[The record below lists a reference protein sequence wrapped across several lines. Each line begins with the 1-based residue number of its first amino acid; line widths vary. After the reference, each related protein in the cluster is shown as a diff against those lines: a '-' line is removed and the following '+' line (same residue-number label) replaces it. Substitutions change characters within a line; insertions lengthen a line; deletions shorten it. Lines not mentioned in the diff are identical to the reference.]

1 MEKEQGTA
9 KIAIDLFT
17 KNLVVQFF
25 FTLFYAVVLYGMFGM
40 VRVMSFGFF
49 PAYFVLL
56 TSMCMKEPNKVI
68 QCCTVPL
75 LNKYYPVLLL
85 AIFCL
90 INGTISWD
98 LLIGYL
104 VGLAGYQWPKFAAF
118 MEPRKGMV
126 GWLEMRL

>member
-1 MEKEQGTA
+1 M
-9 KIAIDLFT
+9 
-17 KNLVVQFF
+17 KNLFVQVF
-25 FTLFYAVVLYGMFGM
+25 FTVFYVVVLYGMFGV
-40 VRVMSFGFF
+40 VRTMSFGFF

-68 QCCTVPL
+68 SCCTIPL

-90 INGTISWD
+90 ISGTVSWD

-104 VGLAGYQWPKFAAF
+104 VGMASY
-118 MEPRKGMV
+118 
-126 GWLEMRL
+126 